1 MIKRRFYKLEH
12 GDRDA
17 PSQSSSSS
25 SGSEIDAASEEE
37 EDEEKQED
45 QEQENREE
53 HYDYDSKRNSSDEM
67 QMQNLTG
74 YESEDSSANEVI
86 LDSSGLPAND
96 DDSGTVTYGET
107 KSRISNFGGGV
118 SDNIQHKTMTESYV
132 PYENSIHIL
141 RHKSVFKCRICPRVV
156 LLSEETLIAHLKSKR
171 HARSEKLLREGR
183 LKLMLNQ
190 DGRIDGQE
198 EEDSSRK
205 KEKKVRLRKEKKSFK
220 MHGRQGKRSR
230 KEKENYSSTG
240 NARSKNLSK
249 RKQINDD

>member
-12 GDRDA
+12 GDGDA

-25 SGSEIDAASEEE
+25 SGSEIDAASAEE
-37 EDEEKQED
+37 EDEEQESH
-45 QEQENREE
+45 EE
-53 HYDYDSKRNSSDEM
+53 HYDYDRKR
-67 QMQNLTG
+67 
-74 YESEDSSANEVI
+74 YESEDSSANEGI

-96 DDSGTVTYGET
+96 DDSGTVTYGES

-118 SDNIQHKTMTESYV
+118 SDSIQHKTMTESYV
-132 PYENSIHIL
+132 PNENSIHIL

-156 LLSEETLIAHLKSKR
+156 LLSEEALNAHLKSKR
-171 HARSEKLLREGR
+171 HARSEKLLKEGR

-205 KEKKVRLRKEKKSFK
+205 KEKKVRLRKEKKRFK
-220 MHGRQGKRSR
+220 THGRQGKRSR
-230 KEKENYSSTG
+230 KENEIYSSTA

-249 RKQINDD
+249 RKRINDD